1 MIDKNGNFTHTKIK
15 GTEEEVIDFLNK
27 TVEIQ
32 KNKSIAEE
40 IREQIPNL
48 IVYWRNTGTLPMGIL
63 LSYAMPSPP
72 EGTRFRQSID
82 HKEKSEITFDLP
94 PRLSKNK

>member
-15 GTEEEVIDFLNK
+15 GTEKEVIDFLNK

-48 IVYWRNTGTLPMGIL
+48 IVYWRNTGTLPIGIL
-63 LSYAMPSPP
+63 LSYAMPLPP
-72 EGTRFRQSID
+72 EGTTFR
-82 HKEKSEITFDLP
+82 EFNENENEAEITFDLP
-94 PRLSKNK
+94 PRLTAS